1 MKQGVRPSRQ
11 NYSHTSLNAQGFD
24 SKHTLLTCR
33 KLMAIKMRL
42 YELIPPVKTSFR
54 SLCRR
59 NCFSTKIK

>member
-1 MKQGVRPSRQ
+1 MKITSQSLPNSKGPVKGGQGLPVSPR
-11 NYSHTSLNAQGFD
+11 T
-24 SKHTLLTCR
+24 LTCR

-59 NCFSTKIK
+59 NCFNTKIK